1 MKPNLKICDRCGELR
16 PIWKN
21 VTEQDGRKRYCKYCW
36 SCQND
41 SKKKPTTVKPLRPR
55 SLKRQKQES
64 TYSLL
69 RKPFLEKHPH
79 CEIPVPGIC
88 LHKSGEVHHTDGRV
102 EEDLNDEIGWRAAC
116 RPCHQWVH
124 SHPQEA
130 RDLGY
135 LI

>member
-1 MKPNLKICDRCGELR
+1 MKTKKKACNRCGELKI
-16 PIWKN
+16 IWKN
-21 VTEQDGRKRYCKYCW
+21 VIEEGERKRYCKYCW
-36 SCQND
+36 SCHNN
-41 SKKKPTTVKPLRPR
+41 SGIKPTANKPLRSR
-55 SLKRQKQES
+55 SPKRVRQES

-88 LHKSGEVHHTDGRV
+88 LHKSTEVHHTDGRV
-102 EEDLNDEIGWRAAC
+102 EEDLNDEVGWRAAC